1 MKHSAEIYKEL
12 KEVSPFLA
20 EVEKTNVFSVPEDY
34 FSTLDKQFL
43 QRIKNNSVVPSPQME
58 NNHFDSIIL
67 PASEPHFSDVPEG
80 YFDNLP
86 ANILKKI
93 KSLEGDIGEELKQL
107 SPMLY
112 AVQNENVFSVP
123 KGYFETLP
131 GIILSA
137 VKPQAKIA
145 AIKKRSM
152 VWDYAAAAMLSA
164 VMAVSALWISKDS
177 SRQNGAIA
185 KVNTVPSYIK
195 EASKYKN
202 QQQINEGISNLADDD
217 IIKYL
222 ETTGSNADDELLSTV
237 IQENELPDE
246 KDYLLNGHTLET
258 FLNNMDLKN
267 TTN

>member
-1 MKHSAEIYKEL
+1 MKHSAEIYNEL

-20 EVEKTNVFSVPEDY
+20 GVEKTNVFSVPEGY
-34 FSTLDKQFL
+34 FSALDKQLL
-43 QRIKNNSVVPSPQME
+43 QRVKGSQSEFFHEGENSS
-58 NNHFDSIIL
+58 FIL
-67 PASEPHFSDVPEG
+67 PASEPHFLDVPEG

-93 KSLEGDIGEELKQL
+93 KSLEIDDTREELKKL

-123 KGYFETLP
+123 EGYFETLP
-131 GIILSA
+131 GIIINA
-137 VKPQAKIA
+137 VRPQGKVVT
-145 AIKKRSM
+145 IKKRSM
-152 VWDYAAAAMLSA
+152 VWDYAVAAILSG

-177 SRQNGAIA
+177 SNQNSPGIIA
-185 KVNTVPSYIK
+185 KVNTIPSYIK
-195 EASKYKN
+195 EAGQYKN

-222 ETTGSNADDELLSTV
+222 ETTGNNADDELLSNV

-246 KDYLLNGHTLET
+246 KDYLLNENTLET
-258 FLNNMDLKN
+258 FLNNANLKN